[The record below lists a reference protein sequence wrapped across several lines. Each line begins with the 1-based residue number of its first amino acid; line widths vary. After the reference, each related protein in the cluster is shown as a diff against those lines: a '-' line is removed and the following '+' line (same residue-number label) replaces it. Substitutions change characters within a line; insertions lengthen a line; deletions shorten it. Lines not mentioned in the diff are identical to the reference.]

1 MEIQRNSIEKSTPE
15 KVEKSPK
22 PGIRVFCMG
31 VEGTCT
37 NFQLSTPTLIFRDFF
52 QFWDHGWNPYSSQP
66 ISNPDLCFL
75 NAILRPRN
83 IK

>member
-31 VEGTCT
+31 VEDVCT
-37 NFQLSTPTLIFRDFF
+37 NFQLSTPTLIFRDFMVSKSNIE
-52 QFWDHGWNPYSSQP
+52 G
-66 ISNPDLCFL
+66 ISNMIS
-75 NAILRPRN
+75 NE
-83 IK
+83 

>member
-52 QFWDHGWNPYSSQP
+52 QFWDHGWNPYSSKD
-66 ISNPDLCFL
+66 SSHEV
-75 NAILRPRN
+75 
-83 IK
+83 KV